1 MPKIKQNSQTH
12 SEMGKNSR
20 LNIGRETILSSTNRI
35 QIQMDTAMYKLSK
48 KLRRETVRNKS
59 QGIKVLK
66 VADKYSKQETIIIH
80 TAI

>member
-1 MPKIKQNSQTH
+1 
-12 SEMGKNSR
+12 MGKNSR

-48 KLRRETVRNKS
+48 KLRRETVMNKS

-66 VADKYSKQETIIIH
+66 VADKDSKQETIIIH

>member
-1 MPKIKQNSQTH
+1 
-12 SEMGKNSR
+12 MGKNSR
-20 LNIGRETILSSTNRI
+20 LNIGRETILSSTNQI

-48 KLRRETVRNKS
+48 KLRRETVMNKS